1 MSNVKYQV
9 KEYNPTT
16 QNQGSHSYYADI
28 VINNDVNNTELAK
41 KIAARTG
48 FKAYECQG
56 IIAAIAEIVF
66 EETLASNRVTL
77 SDENG
82 TRFVTIYPRVQG
94 SVSDLDIERET
105 TAFVADG
112 VIRVILNSQYCLLFN
127 PQYNFH
133 LITQDPDDNKFVDC
147 AIVANADYIVSEDS
161 HFRVLAEIP
170 FPKVNVVSLDNFLRD
185 FL

>member
-1 MSNVKYQV
+1 MRTVVIDTNCLLQIISRQSPYFPIWQAFRDGRFILCVSNEIIS
-9 KEYNPTT
+9 EY
-16 QNQGSHSYYADI
+16 
-28 VINNDVNNTELAK
+28 L
-41 KIAARTG
+41 
-48 FKAYECQG
+48 
-56 IIAAIAEIVF
+56 EI
-66 EETLASNRVTL
+66 
-77 SDENG
+77 
-82 TRFVTIYPRVQG
+82 
-94 SVSDLDIERET
+94 IERET